1 MSPTGTEI
9 GCPGVPHLR
18 ASLHAVGRLQRDS
31 PNEVVADM
39 QLNLHGHAAGLTT
52 DRGLDRQ
59 RVVDVGHLV
68 DRELNIDNRAD
79 DPRHAADAARGGF
92 GVLFFNRG
100 GHLVPSSHRCGDIW
114 SFAGAMSLCGRGCL
128 GESTRSADDLGDLL
142 GDLGLPGLVCFSG
155 QPLDQLLR
163 IVGC

>member
-31 PNEVVADM
+31 PNEVVADV
-39 QLNLHGHAAGLTT
+39 QLNLHRHAAGLTT
-52 DRGLDRQ
+52 HSGLDRQ

-68 DRELNIDNRAD
+68 DGEFNIDNRAD
-79 DPRHAADAARGGF
+79 DPRDAADAASLGF
-92 GVLFFNRG
+92 GVLFFNGG
-100 GHLVPSSHRCGDIW
+100 GHLVPSLICGDIGH
-114 SFAGAMSLCGRGCL
+114 SDAAISLGGGGCL
-128 GESTRSADDLGDLL
+128 GEGTRSADDLGDFL
-142 GDLGLPGLVCFSG
+142 GDLGLSGLVCFPG

-163 IVGC
+163 IVGG